1 MALDAFRNIWRI
13 GDIRR
18 RILNTIL
25 LLAIYRLGS
34 HIPAPGVNIGV
45 LSAYFERM
53 SGSVLGLFDLFVG
66 GNLSRATIFA
76 LGIMPYI
83 SASIILQILGAT
95 IPYYQR
101 LSQEGEEGRRK
112 MTQHIRYL
120 TVGIAAFNSIS
131 FAIFLQNLSV
141 NGVPVLPN
149 PSFFVKFSIVITMTA
164 GTIFLMWLGELVTE
178 NGIGN
183 GVSLL
188 IMFSI
193 LARGP
198 AQVIQLL
205 RSIKA
210 GTLSLIASIIF
221 AVVAVLI
228 IAAVVLV
235 TQAQRR
241 IPVQYAKRV
250 KGRKIYGGQATH
262 LPLNVNTAG
271 VIPIIF
277 AQSALMILPT
287 FAGFFRGQAWADW
300 LVNIFS
306 PSGFLYN
313 FLFVLL
319 IVVFAYVYTA
329 IVINPQELASNLK
342 KYGGFIPG
350 VRPGRATAEHID
362 RVLSRITLPG
372 ALFFAFVA
380 IVPIFF
386 AVKWNF
392 PFYFGG
398 TSIIIVVGVA
408 LDTASQLES
417 HLLMRHYEGFMKTGR
432 IRGRRR

>member
-1 MALDAFRNIWRI
+1 MLDTFQNLWKVV
-13 GDIRR
+13 DIRK
-18 RILNTIL
+18 RIIFTL
-25 LLAIYRLGS
+25 LMLAVYRFGS
-34 HIPAPGVNIGV
+34 HVPVPGVNIAV
-45 LSAYFERM
+45 LSAYFDRM
-53 SGSVLGLFDLFVG
+53 RGSVLGLFDLFVG
-66 GNLSRATIFA
+66 GNLSKATVFA

-101 LSQEGEEGRRK
+101 LSKEGEEGRRK

-120 TVGIAAFNSIS
+120 TVAIAIVNSLS
-131 FAIFLQNLSV
+131 FTIFLQNLSF
-141 NGVPVLPN
+141 NGVPVLPV
-149 PSFFVKFSIVITMTA
+149 PSLFVKFSMIVTMTA
-164 GTIFLMWLGELVTE
+164 GTIFLMWLGELITE
-178 NGIGN
+178 IGIGN

-188 IMFSI
+188 IMLSI
-193 LARGP
+193 ISRVP
-198 AQVIQLL
+198 IEVMQFVRQ
-205 RSIKA
+205 IKA
-210 GTLSLIASIIF
+210 GGVSLTAALIF
-221 AVVAVLI
+221 SVGAVVIVAL
-228 IAAVVLV
+228 VVLV

-250 KGRKIYGGQATH
+250 KGRKVYGGQSTH

-277 AQSALMILPT
+277 AQSALMLVPT
-287 FAGFFRGQAWADW
+287 FAGFFKGRVWADW
-300 LVNIFS
+300 IINVLS
-306 PSGFLYN
+306 PRGFLYN
-313 FLFVLL
+313 FLFVIL

-329 IVINPQELASNLK
+329 IVINPQELSSNLK

-350 VRPGRATAEHID
+350 IRPGRTTAEYID
-362 RVLSRITLPG
+362 RTIARITLPG
-372 ALFFAFVA
+372 ALFFGFIAVLPV
-380 IVPIFF
+380 IVTKNSNI
-386 AVKWNF
+386 

-417 HLLMRHYEGFMKTGR
+417 YLLMRHYEGFMKKGR

>member
-1 MALDAFRNIWRI
+1 MLDAFRNLWKV
-13 GDIRR
+13 GDIRK
-18 RILNTIL
+18 RILITL
-25 LLAIYRLGS
+25 LMLVIYRFGS
-34 HIPAPGVNIGV
+34 HIPAPGVNIAV
-45 LSAYFERM
+45 LSEYFSRM
-53 SGSVLGLFDLFVG
+53 RGSVLGLFDMFVG

-83 SASIILQILGAT
+83 SASIILQILGST

-101 LSQEGEEGRRK
+101 LSKEGEEGRRK

-120 TVGIAAFNSIS
+120 TVGIAIIHSTS
-131 FAIFLQNLSV
+131 FSVFLQNLSV

-149 PSFFVKFSIVITMTA
+149 PTLFVKFSIIVTMTA
-164 GTIFLMWLGELVTE
+164 GTIFLMWLGELITE

-188 IMFSI
+188 IMMSI
-193 LARGP
+193 LARIP
-198 AQVIQLL
+198 QQIIQFIRMLN
-205 RSIKA
+205 A
-210 GTLSLIASIIF
+210 GTLSWIF
-221 AVVAVLI
+221 AVVTAAFAVAVV
-228 IAAVVLV
+228 AAVVFV

-250 KGRKIYGGQATH
+250 KGRKVYGGQSTH

-277 AQSALMILPT
+277 AQSALMIVPT
-287 FAGFFRGQAWADW
+287 IAGFFKGQVWADW
-300 LVNIFS
+300 IVNVLS

-313 FLFVLL
+313 ALFVLL
-319 IVVFAYVYTA
+319 IIMFAYVYTA
-329 IVINPQELASNLK
+329 IVLNPQELAGNLK

-350 VRPGRATAEHID
+350 IRPGRHTAEYID
-362 RVLSRITLPG
+362 KTIARITLPG
-372 ALFFAFVA
+372 ATFFALIAV
-380 IVPIFF
+380 IPVIFTTKF
-386 AVKWNF
+386 NL

-398 TSIIIVVGVA
+398 TSIIIIVGVA
-408 LDTASQLES
+408 LDTARQLES
-417 HLLMRHYEGFMKTGR
+417 QLLMRHYDGFMKKGR